1 MALTKVI
8 GDGVGVLTTA
18 DEGKLKIQ
26 TGTTS
31 ASYLSFADGDNNR
44 GYVKYDHNNDSLE
57 LGVAGESHFNINN
70 AHILTMDKQPA
81 FQAIPASKQEN
92 MIVNGNTAIAFGTER
107 FDQNGD
113 FASNSFTAPVTGKYQ
128 LNLLFY
134 FTAVDAD
141 ATYVQIELRTSNK
154 TYYGIF
160 DPAAYDE
167 DATFYGY
174 TMAVLADM
182 DANDTSSIVIIQ
194 GGGSAQMDVEV
205 SSTFS
210 GYLVC

>member
-44 GYVKYDHNNDSLE
+44 GYIKYDHNNDSLE

-81 FQAIPASKQEN
+81 FLATKSASQDN
-92 MIVNGNTAIAFGTER
+92 FAVGSGVTITFDTEV
-107 FDQNGD
+107 FDQNAD
-113 FASNSFTAPVTGKYQ
+113 FGSNVFTAPVTGRYQ
-128 LNLLFY
+128 LSFHIRMTTLDSASGYYYIQL
-134 FTAVDAD
+134 V
-141 ATYVQIELRTSNK
+141 TSNRS
-154 TYYGIF
+154 YISIV
-160 DPAAYDE
+160 DPDFGQ
-167 DATFYGY
+167 DNGHFTFS
-174 TMAVLADM
+174 TSNLADM
-182 DANDTSSIVIIQ
+182 DANDTAYIIVVQ
-194 GGGSAQMDVEV
+194 QNGTQQTDFSAD
-205 SSTFS
+205 SYFS
-210 GYLVC
+210 GFLAC